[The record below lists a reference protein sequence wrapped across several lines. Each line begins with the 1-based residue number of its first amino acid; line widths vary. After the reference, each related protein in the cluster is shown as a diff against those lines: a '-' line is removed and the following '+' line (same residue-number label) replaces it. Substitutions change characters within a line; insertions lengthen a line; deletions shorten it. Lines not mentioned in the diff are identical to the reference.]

1 MNYKIIILLISS
13 LFTVKVFA
21 IGNISI
27 HGYGTVGLAYQDD
40 DKTLYRNSI
49 NTKEG
54 SSANFSLANYSS
66 FGLQLDVQ
74 ASKKISLVA
83 QGVASKKNNNGK
95 TLELSWLNA
104 KYQLNDD
111 FFLRVGKMRLA
122 AFMYSDILDVSYS
135 YDWMRL
141 PDMYSIVPI
150 NNYIGVEFNHNI
162 ELGNFTF
169 MSTYL
174 YGQSKSVFYDNLPDG
189 KILKGD
195 IDTDKIY
202 GASLKVLYDNLA
214 LRFAYCDL
222 KLTLHSKSL
231 DTNLNQL
238 NSLNIPL
245 VTQAIDEYSMENTS
259 MSYLEIGARYD
270 FEKAY
275 LLGEYIELNSHSFT
289 SNNSSWYLGTG
300 YNFESWSPFMLYSQ
314 TKSVNQYKDIKTDKN
329 MNPAL
334 LGAINA
340 SNEALKSIS
349 ESIGNVNLETFSL
362 GLRYNLSE
370 NSIIKLQYDK
380 QVEEKGSKVNFHF
393 SENKK
398 VNLDIFS
405 GAVSFV
411 F

>member
-1 MNYKIIILLISS
+1 MKYKITILLIAY
-13 LFTVKVFA
+13 LFTVNIFA
-21 IGNISI
+21 TDNLSI
-27 HGYGTVGLAYQDD
+27 HGYGTLGVAYQDD
-40 DKTLYRNSI
+40 DETLYRNSI
-49 NTKEG
+49 NTEKG
-54 SSANFSLANYSS
+54 SSGDLSFANYSS

-74 ASKKISLVA
+74 ASKKLSFVA
-83 QGVASKKNNNGK
+83 QGVVSEKNNNGK
-95 TLELSWLNA
+95 TLELGWLNA
-104 KYQLNDD
+104 KYQVNDD
-111 FFLRVGKMRLA
+111 FSIKVGKMRLA

-150 NNYIGVEFNHNI
+150 NNYTGIEFNHNI

-174 YGQSKSVFYDNLPDG
+174 YGQSESIFYDSLSNGRILDG
-189 KILKGD
+189 S

-202 GASLKVLYDNLA
+202 GASLKVLYDNLT

-222 KLTLHSKSL
+222 KLTLQSKSL
-231 DTNLNQL
+231 DNSLNQL

-245 VTQAIDEYSMENTS
+245 VTQAINEYSMDNTS
-259 MSYLEIGARYD
+259 LRYLEIGARYD

-300 YNFESWSPFMLYSQ
+300 YNFEKWSPFMLYSQ
-314 TKSVNQYKDIKTDKN
+314 TKSVNQYKDIKTDKS
-329 MNPAL
+329 MDPAL

-340 SNEALKSIS
+340 SNEALKYIS
-349 ESIGNVNLETFSL
+349 ENIGNVDLETFSL

-380 QVEEKGSKVNFHF
+380 QLEGKGSKVNFHF

-405 GAVSFV
+405 AAVSFV